1 MDNTKRENF
10 GSKLGIIM
18 ATAGS
23 ALGLGNI
30 YRFPCEAGANGG
42 AAFLIVYL
50 AIALLIGTPLMM
62 AEFIIGRRSRSN
74 PIGAFRKLDKTSAEG
89 GKARKSPFTLV
100 GYLGVL
106 SAFLILAF
114 YTTVAGWTLG
124 YLGKSIAGHFSGQD
138 LAGIQQQFSDFTSHP
153 WLPLVCQGAFLL
165 LTAVVVMRGVKD
177 GIERWSKILMPLL
190 LVIMVV
196 LCIKSLTLSGADE
209 GLSFFLKPDFSKI
222 DAGVLISALGQCFF
236 SLSIGMGALITY
248 GSYIDKNDN
257 MLSSAVS
264 VTLADTLVAVLAGIV
279 IFPAA
284 FSFGIQPEAG
294 ASLAFTTLPMV
305 FQQMTGGYFFCLIF
319 FLLLV
324 IATLTSTI
332 SLLEV
337 IVAALSEELN
347 ISRTRA
353 AIIGTVGTAIIGVL
367 ATLSFR
373 PGSPLHIGGT
383 TVFDL
388 LDHAT
393 AMYLMPIGGLLIV
406 LFVGWRMKRAD
417 VMDEMTNGK
426 WKENSGKMKEGCT
439 TAAPRRHFTFHSP
452 LSTLIY
458 LIIRY
463 LAPVAIAIIFISQL
477 LK

>member
-1 MDNTKRENF
+1 MSDKKRETF
-10 GSKLGIIM
+10 GSKLGLVM

-50 AIALLIGTPLMM
+50 VMALLVGMPLML
-62 AEFIIGRRSRSN
+62 AEFTIGRRSRSN
-74 PIGAFRKLDKTSAEG
+74 AVGSFRKLSGEG
-89 GKARKSPFTLV
+89 KISIFNFQFSIWPLV

-106 SAFLILAF
+106 CAFLILAF

-124 YLGKSIAGHFSGQD
+124 YLGKSAADHFSGQD
-138 LAGIQQQFSDFTSHP
+138 LASIQQQFGDFTSHP
-153 WLPLVCQGAFLL
+153 WLPIVCQLAFLV

-177 GIERWSKILMPLL
+177 GIERWSKILMPML

-196 LCIKSLTLSGADE
+196 LCIKSLTLSGAGE
-209 GLSFFLKPDFSKI
+209 GLRFFFKPDFSKI
-222 DAGVLISALGQCFF
+222 TGRVILSALGQSFF
-236 SLSIGMGALITY
+236 SLSIGIGALITY
-248 GSYIDKNDN
+248 GSYISRKDN
-257 MLSSAVS
+257 MVSSAVG
-264 VTLADTLVAVLAGIV
+264 VALADTLVAVLAGVI

-284 FSFGIQPEAG
+284 FSFGIKPEAG
-294 ASLAFTTLPMV
+294 AALAFTTLPMV

-337 IVAALSEELN
+337 IVAALTEELRL
-347 ISRTRA
+347 SRTKA
-353 AIIGTVGTAIIGVL
+353 ARVGAAATAVVGVL
-367 ATLSFR
+367 ATMSFR
-373 PGSPLHIGGT
+373 PGSPLHIGAS

-393 AMYLMPIGGLLIV
+393 ALYMMPIGGLLIV
-406 LFVGWRMKRAD
+406 LFVGWKMKRAD
-417 VMDEMTNGK
+417 VMAELTNDGALHAGIRK
-426 WKENSGKMKEGCT
+426 S
-439 TAAPRRHFTFHSP
+439 
-452 LSTLIY
+452 IY
-458 LIIRY
+458 FIIRY
-463 LAPVAIAIIFISQL
+463 IAPVAIAVIFVSQML
-477 LK
+477 MR

>member
-1 MDNTKRENF
+1 MKQRENF
-10 GSKLGIIM
+10 SSKLGIIV

-42 AAFLIVYL
+42 GAFLIVYL
-50 AIALLIGTPLMM
+50 VTALLIGTPLMIS
-62 AEFIIGRRSRSN
+62 EFIIGRRSRSN
-74 PIGAFRKLDKTSAEG
+74 PIGAFRTLSGKKSAW
-89 GKARKSPFTLV
+89 PVV

-106 SAFLILAF
+106 CAFLILAF

-124 YLGKSIAGHFSGQD
+124 YLGKSAANHFAGQD
-138 LAGIQQQFSDFTSHP
+138 LGQIQGQFTSFTNHP
-153 WLPLVCQGAFLL
+153 WLPVACQLAFLA
-165 LTAVVVMRGVKD
+165 LTAFVVARGVKD
-177 GIERWSKILMPLL
+177 GIEKWSKILMPLL

-196 LCIKSLTLSGADE
+196 LCINSLTLSGAKE
-209 GLSFFLKPDFSKI
+209 GLHFFFNPDFSKI
-222 DAGVLISALGQCFF
+222 NGRVLISALGQSFF

-248 GSYIDKNDN
+248 GSYIGSKDN
-257 MLSSAVS
+257 MVSSATGV
-264 VTLADTLVAVLAGIV
+264 VLADTLVAVLAGII

-284 FSFGIQPEAG
+284 FTYGVQPEAG

-337 IVAALSEELN
+337 IVAALTEETRL
-347 ISRTRA
+347 SRPVA
-353 AIIGTVGTAIIGVL
+353 AIIGAAGTAVIGVL

-373 PGSPLHIGGT
+373 TGSPLHIGGS

-388 LDHAT
+388 LDHMT
-393 AMYLMPIGGLLIV
+393 ASYFMPIGGLLIV
-406 LFVGWRMKRAD
+406 LFVGWTMKRAD
-417 VMDEMTNGK
+417 AMDELTNG
-426 WKENSGKMKEGCT
+426 G
-439 TAAPRRHFTFHSP
+439 
-452 LSTLIY
+452 TLRAGIRKAIY
-458 LIIRY
+458 CIIRY
-463 LAPVAIAIIFISQL
+463 LAPVAIAVIFISQL
-477 LK
+477 VG